1 MANLIDYLGWR
12 GDLPIRS
19 DGFNEVDGMIL
30 AKLCFL
36 NFSGIVPPQ
45 GEKSSV
51 TLQDA
56 AEAYFQ
62 RQDSVGG
69 QEMGLVVP
77 QAIPALLR
85 AAAAAPRFRG
95 MRLNAYEACTDEER
109 EEQFAALC
117 FELDDGTVFCAFRGT
132 DDTLVGWKEDLNL
145 SFLDT
150 IPSQRHALS
159 YLERIA
165 RQYFLR
171 RIRIG
176 GHSKGGNLAV
186 YSAVYADKS
195 IQRRILDV
203 CNYDGPGFRESLAET
218 EGHRRIAARIRTFM
232 PQSSVV
238 GMMLEQEKEAVVV
251 KSTANGI
258 AQHNGFSW
266 EVLGSSFVHLDD
278 FSREGRRTEETLDS
292 WAESLSLS
300 QRKAFADALYEVLTS
315 TGART
320 LSDLNEERLKSATG
334 MLKTYR
340 GLEKETQQALVGAMG
355 LLLKYNVRSIRQEMR
370 ESQESLLKRLE
381 DAWQR
386 LTQPQ

>member
-1 MANLIDYLGWR
+1 MANLMDYLSWR
-12 GDLPIRS
+12 GDLAIRS
-19 DGFNEVDGMIL
+19 DGLNEVDGLIF

-36 NFSGIVPPQ
+36 DFSGIVPPQ

-56 AEAYFQ
+56 AEAYFR
-62 RQDSVGG
+62 RQDSGG
-69 QEMGLVVP
+69 PELGLVVP
-77 QAIPALLR
+77 HAIPALLR
-85 AAAAAPRFRG
+85 AAAASARFRG
-95 MRLNAYEACTDEER
+95 VRLNAFEVCTDEER
-109 EEQFAALC
+109 EEQFGALC

-132 DDTLVGWKEDLNL
+132 DDSLVGWKEDLNL

-159 YLERIA
+159 YLTRIA

-171 RIRIG
+171 RIRVG

-195 IQRRILDV
+195 IQRRITDV
-203 CNYDGPGFRESLAET
+203 FNYDGPGFRESLVDT
-218 EGHRRIAARIRTFM
+218 EEHRRIGARIRTYM

-238 GMMLEQEKEAVVV
+238 GMMLQQEKEAFVV
-251 KSTANGI
+251 KSTASGI

-278 FSREGRRTEETLDS
+278 FSREGRRVEETLDS
-292 WAESLSLS
+292 WAESLSLA

-320 LSDLNEERLKSATG
+320 LSDLNEERLKNAMG

-370 ESQESLLKRLE
+370 ASQEGLWKRLE

>member
-1 MANLIDYLGWR
+1 MANLIDYVSWR
-12 GDLPIRS
+12 GDIAIGA
-19 DGFNEVDGMIL
+19 DGFNEVDGLIF

-36 NFSGIVPPQ
+36 DFSGIVPAQ
-45 GEKSSV
+45 GQGSGIP
-51 TLQDA
+51 LQDA
-56 AEAYFQ
+56 AKAYFSG
-62 RQDSVGG
+62 RDGEE
-69 QEMGLVVP
+69 EMGLLVP
-77 QAIPALLR
+77 GDIPELLR
-85 AAAAAPRFRG
+85 CAAASKRFRT
-95 MRLNAYEACTDEER
+95 MRLNAYEARTDETL

-117 FELDDGTVFCAFRGT
+117 FELGDGSVFCAFRGT

-159 YLERIA
+159 YLKRIA
-165 RQYFLR
+165 RQYPLR
-171 RIRIG
+171 RIRVG

-186 YSAVYADKS
+186 FSAVYADRA
-195 IQRRILDV
+195 IQRRILQI
-203 CNYDGPGFRESLAET
+203 CNYDGPGFRESLEAT
-218 EGHRRIAARIRTFM
+218 EGHRRVAARIRTFM

-238 GMMLEQEKEAVVV
+238 GMMLEHEKDVIVV
-251 KSTANGI
+251 KSTASGVS
-258 AQHNGFSW
+258 QHDGFSW
-266 EVLGSSFVHLDD
+266 EVLGGSFVHLDD
-278 FSREGRRTEETLDS
+278 FSREGKRAEETLDS

-320 LSDLNEERLKSATG
+320 LSDLNEERLKNALG

-340 GLEKETQQALVGAMG
+340 GLEKETQQALVGAMS

-370 ESQESLLKRLE
+370 ASQEGFWKRLE

-386 LTQPQ
+386 LRQPQ

>member
-1 MANLIDYLGWR
+1 MANLMDYVRWR
-12 GDLPIRS
+12 GDLAIRS
-19 DGFNEVDGMIL
+19 DGFNEVDGLIF

-36 NFSGIVPPQ
+36 DLEGIVPAQ
-45 GEKSSV
+45 GQGNGI
-51 TLQDA
+51 TLRDA
-56 AEAYFQ
+56 ADAYFS
-62 RQDSVGG
+62 RQSGDGR
-69 QEMGLVVP
+69 EMGLVVP
-77 QAIPALLR
+77 QDIPVLLR
-85 AAAAAPRFRG
+85 AAADAPRFRG
-95 MRLNAYEACTDEER
+95 VRLNAYEACTDEEQ

-117 FELDDGTVFCAFRGT
+117 FETDDGAVFCAFRGT

-159 YLERIA
+159 YLQRIA

-171 RIRIG
+171 KLRVG

-186 YSAVYADKS
+186 YSAVYADKP
-195 IQRRILDV
+195 IQRRILAV
-203 CNYDGPGFRESLAET
+203 YNYDGPGFRESLSET
-218 EGHRRIAARIRTFM
+218 EGHRRIADRIRTYM

-238 GMMLEQEKEAVVV
+238 GMMLEQEKEAFVVQ
-251 KSTANGI
+251 STANGI

-266 EVLGSSFVHLDD
+266 QVLGNRFVHLDD
-278 FSREGRRTEETLDS
+278 FSRGGRRAEETLDS

-320 LSDLNEERLKSATG
+320 LSDLNEERLKNALG

-340 GLEKETQQALVGAMG
+340 GLEKETQRALVGAMG
-355 LLLKYNVRSIRQEMR
+355 LLLKYNVRSIGQEMR
-370 ESQESLLKRLE
+370 ESQEGLWKRLE
-381 DAWQR
+381 DVWQR